1 MWDAYS
7 IIIHVSDTYQIVCEP
22 LHVFSVYKTMI
33 SDMDCIV
40 VLYKIQYQE
49 KTTFKIIHSTVIPYY
64 VSNGLTNRLR
74 ANLLF
79 PMLCFSLKL
88 PLDELPDGIYTDTLP
103 QYGIVK
109 YKLVE
114 NMDILK
120 INKDLFGDTTVDV
133 TYGITSVLPRIAN
146 ILDLIL
152 STSSTMFFQYQDD
165 YTPFDLFRFVPLDF
179 DSKEHYNIL
188 EFIRGEHRTLF
199 RNKIAFQSENR
210 HRGIV
215 LKQLY
220 LWNKVLTEENPIVIR
235 TLKKLPMVPI
245 SFLEFNRVITNIC
258 KNQHIH
264 QDYAYNYRIIS
275 ELLHQSCLNRG
286 ILLDVLLQHN
296 VIDIKHGKELSFL
309 TQFGTCESLRDHIDS
324 LEISF
329 DTFDSIYKEIIR
341 LEFKDDKPVFPKKE
355 IDDIRALFML
365 KFMEFMDTLS
375 LSSLEYMKQS
385 TESINIKIQK
395 EMPDFYS
402 PFLNNILIELQE
414 RIEHEHK
421 RIEHEHKRIEHEH
434 KRIEHEHKRIEQEEL
449 KKYLDEYKLAQEFIE
464 QERIET
470 DHFKQDTFFDK
481 HHRAELRS
489 RKFRIKKEKRKRTRR
504 LKF

>member
-7 IIIHVSDTYQIVCEP
+7 IIIHVSDTHQIVCEP

-33 SDMDCIV
+33 SDMDYIV
-40 VLYKIQYQE
+40 VLYNIQYQE
-49 KTTFKIIHSTVIPYY
+49 KATFKIIHSTVIPYY

-88 PLDELPDGIYTDTLP
+88 PLDERPNGIYTDTLP
-103 QYGIVK
+103 HYGIVK

-114 NMDILK
+114 NMDMLK
-120 INKDLFGDTTVDV
+120 INKDLFGDTPVDV
-133 TYGITSVLPRIAN
+133 TFGVTSVLPRIAN
-146 ILDLIL
+146 VLDLII
-152 STSSTMFFQYQDD
+152 STSSTMFFQYHDD

-188 EFIRGEHRTLF
+188 EFIRGEHRTFF
-199 RNKIAFQSENR
+199 RNKLAFQSENR

-245 SFLEFNRVITNIC
+245 SFSEFNRVITNIC

-286 ILLDVLLQHN
+286 ILSDVLLPHN
-296 VIDIKHGKELSFL
+296 VMDIKPGKELSFM
-309 TQFGTCESLRDHIDS
+309 TRFGTCESLRDHIDS
-324 LEISF
+324 LDISF
-329 DTFDSIYKEIIR
+329 DTLDSIYKEIIR
-341 LEFKDDKPVFPKKE
+341 LEFKDDNPVFPKKE
-355 IDDIRALFML
+355 IDEIRALFMS

-375 LSSLEYMKQS
+375 LSSLQYMKQS
-385 TESINIKIQK
+385 TESINVKIKK

-402 PFLNNILIELQE
+402 PFLNSILIELHE
-414 RIEHEHK
+414 RIEHEHE
-421 RIEHEHKRIEHEH
+421 RIEHEHERIEH
-434 KRIEHEHKRIEQEEL
+434 EEL

-470 DHFKQDTFFDK
+470 DQFKQDTFFDK

>member
-7 IIIHVSDTYQIVCEP
+7 IIIHVSDTHQIVCEP
-22 LHVFSVYKTMI
+22 LHVFSAYKTMI
-33 SDMDCIV
+33 SDMDYIV
-40 VLYKIQYQE
+40 VLYNIQYQE
-49 KTTFKIIHSTVIPYY
+49 KATFKIIHSTVIPYY

-88 PLDELPDGIYTDTLP
+88 PLDELPNGIYTGTLP

-114 NMDILK
+114 NMYILK
-120 INKDLFGDTTVDV
+120 INKDLFGDTHVDV

-146 ILDLIL
+146 VLDLII
-152 STSSTMFFQYQDD
+152 STSSTMFFQYHDD
-165 YTPFDLFRFVPLDF
+165 YTPFDLFRFVPLDL

-199 RNKIAFQSENR
+199 RNKLAFQSENNQ
-210 HRGIV
+210 RGIV

-220 LWNKVLTEENPIVIR
+220 LWNKILTEENPIIIR
-235 TLKKLPMVPI
+235 TLKKLPMIPI
-245 SFLEFNRVITNIC
+245 SFSEFNRVITNIC

-286 ILLDVLLQHN
+286 ILSDVLLPHN
-296 VIDIKHGKELSFL
+296 VIDIKPGKELSFM
-309 TQFGTCESLRDHIDS
+309 TRFGTCQSLRAYIDS
-324 LEISF
+324 VEISF
-329 DTFDSIYKEIIR
+329 DTLDSIYKEIIR
-341 LEFKDDKPVFPKKE
+341 LEFKDDKSVFPKKE
-355 IDDIRALFML
+355 IDEIRREFML

-375 LSSLEYMKQS
+375 LSSLQYMKQS
-385 TESINIKIQK
+385 TESINVNIQK

-402 PFLNNILIELQE
+402 PFLNSILIELK
-414 RIEHEHK
+414 K
-421 RIEHEHKRIEHEH
+421 RIEHEHERIEH
-434 KRIEHEHKRIEQEEL
+434 EEL

-470 DHFKQDTFFDK
+470 DQFKQDKFFDK
-481 HHRAELRS
+481 QHRAEIRS

>member
-7 IIIHVSDTYQIVCEP
+7 IIINLSKIKQIVCDP
-22 LHVFSVYKTMI
+22 LHVFSSYKTMN
-33 SDMDCIV
+33 SDTDCIV
-40 VLYKIQYQE
+40 VLYHIQYQE
-49 KTTFKIIHSTVIPYY
+49 KTTEWETIYSTHIPYY

-120 INKDLFGDTTVDV
+120 INKDLFGDTPVDV

-146 ILDLIL
+146 VLDLII
-152 STSSTMFFQYQDD
+152 SCSSTMFFKYQDD
-165 YTPFDLFRFVPLDF
+165 YTPFDLFRFVPLDI

-188 EFIRGEHRTLF
+188 EFIRGEHRAFF
-199 RNKIAFQSENR
+199 RNKLAFQLENNQ
-210 HRGIV
+210 RGIV

-220 LWNKVLTEENPIVIR
+220 VWNKVLTEENPIVIR
-235 TLKKLPMVPI
+235 TLKKLPLVPI
-245 SFLEFNRVITNIC
+245 SFSEFNRVITNIC

-286 ILLDVLLQHN
+286 ILSDVLLSHN
-296 VIDIKHGKELSFL
+296 MIDIKPGKELSFM
-309 TQFGTCESLRDHIDS
+309 TRFGTCESLRDHIES

-329 DTFDSIYKEIIR
+329 DTLDSIYKEIIR

-355 IDDIRALFML
+355 IDDIRSLFML

-375 LSSLEYMKQS
+375 LTDLNHMKLITVSLC
-385 TESINIKIQK
+385 IHIKK

-402 PFLNNILIELQE
+402 PFLNSILLELQE
-414 RIEHEHK
+414 RIQNEHE
-421 RIEHEHKRIEHEH
+421 RM
-434 KRIEHEHKRIEQEEL
+434 EQERMEQERMEHEL
-449 KKYLDEYKLAQEFIE
+449 KKYLDEYQLAQEFVK

-470 DHFKQDTFFDK
+470 DQFKQDRFFDK
-481 HHRAELRS
+481 QHRAELRS
-489 RKFRIKKEKRKRTRR
+489 RKFRIKKEKSKRTRR
-504 LKF
+504 VNI

>member
-7 IIIHVSDTYQIVCEP
+7 IIINLSKIKQIVCDP
-22 LHVFSVYKTMI
+22 LHVFSSYKTMK

-40 VLYKIQYQE
+40 VLYHIQYQE
-49 KTTFKIIHSTVIPYY
+49 KTTEWETIYSTHIPYY

-88 PLDELPDGIYTDTLP
+88 PLDELPDGIYTGTLP

-120 INKDLFGDTTVDV
+120 INKDLFGDTHVDV

-146 ILDLIL
+146 VLDLII

-165 YTPFDLFRFVPLDF
+165 YTPFDLFRFVPLDL

-188 EFIRGEHRTLF
+188 EFIRGEHRTFF
-199 RNKIAFQSENR
+199 RNRLAFQSENKQ
-210 HRGIV
+210 RGIV

-235 TLKKLPMVPI
+235 TLKKLPMIPI
-245 SFLEFNRVITNIC
+245 SFSEFNRVITNIC

-275 ELLHQSCLNRG
+275 ELLHESCLNQG
-286 ILLDVLLQHN
+286 ILSNVLLPHN
-296 VIDIKHGKELSFL
+296 VIDIKPGKELSFM
-309 TQFGTCESLRDHIDS
+309 TRFGTCNSLREHIDS

-329 DTFDSIYKEIIR
+329 DTLDSIYKEIIR

-355 IDDIRALFML
+355 MDDIRLLFML
-365 KFMEFMDTLS
+365 KFMEFMSTLS
-375 LSSLEYMKQS
+375 LSSLQYMKQS
-385 TESINIKIQK
+385 TESINVKIQK

-402 PFLNNILIELQE
+402 PFLNSILLELHE
-414 RIEHEHK
+414 RLEHERLKHERLK
-421 RIEHEHKRIEHEH
+421 HERLEHERLEHE
-434 KRIEHEHKRIEQEEL
+434 RMEHEL
-449 KKYLDEYKLAQEFIE
+449 KYLDEYKLS

-470 DHFKQDTFFDK
+470 DQFNQDRFFDK
-481 HHRAELRS
+481 QHRAELRS

-504 LKF
+504 VK